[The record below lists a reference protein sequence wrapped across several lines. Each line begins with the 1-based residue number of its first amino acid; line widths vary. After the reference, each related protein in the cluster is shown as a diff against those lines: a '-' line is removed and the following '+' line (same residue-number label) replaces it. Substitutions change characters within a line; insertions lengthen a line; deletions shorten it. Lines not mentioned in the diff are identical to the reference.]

1 MAKQNNSLT
10 ELQALE
16 GIYEHL
22 STIDNLSEEVGKIS
36 TRLSKIEQTHN
47 TTLTTIIAF
56 KESMT
61 RSFEEMK
68 NTKATEVPVSLC
80 KTEAVKTIVRE
91 QMTEALKGIDLKA
104 EVSPEYYERMDKL
117 IKRPPLLSLHLNLTA
132 KVFAII
138 MAMLLV
144 LGAAGYI
151 WFINTPMY
159 LGDELYKSYT
169 RLNYPN
175 PGAGY
180 TTAYR
185 LVEAG
190 ERKQLKDEIRR
201 SEHRERSY
209 IAHRDTLRQL
219 LNDPSIFINR
229 IQYEN
234 SERLIDYTDSTD
246 VIKTAHFRKDGSI
259 RITDSPEVLT
269 LHDARTMKK
278 VRWIDVK

>member
-1 MAKQNNSLT
+1 MAPRNIIT
-10 ELQALE
+10 ETTAEAYVAQVLGPKLE
-16 GIYEHL
+16 
-22 STIDNLSEEVGKIS
+22 TIEEN
-36 TRLSKIEQTHN
+36 IEQTKLDQK
-47 TTLTTIIAF
+47 TALSTMITFT
-56 KESMT
+56 ESMT

-68 NTKATEVPVSLC
+68 NTKATEIPVSLC

-117 IKRPPLLSLHLNLTA
+117 IKRPPLLFLHLNLTA

-138 MAMLLV
+138 MALLLV

-246 VIKTAHFRKDGSI
+246 IIKAAHFRKDGSI
-259 RITDSPEVLT
+259 RITDSPEVVT
-269 LHDARTMKK
+269 LHDARTEKK
-278 VRWIDVK
+278 VRWKTIRG

>member
-1 MAKQNNSLT
+1 MAPRNIIT
-10 ELQALE
+10 ETTAEAYVAQVLGPKLE
-16 GIYEHL
+16 
-22 STIDNLSEEVGKIS
+22 TIEEN
-36 TRLSKIEQTHN
+36 IEQTKLDQK
-47 TTLTTIIAF
+47 TALSTMITFT
-56 KESMT
+56 ESMT

-80 KTEAVKTIVRE
+80 KTQAVKTIVRE
-91 QMTEALKGIDLKA
+91 QVKEALKELDMKA
-104 EVSPEYYERMDKL
+104 EVSPDYYERMNKL

-138 MAMLLV
+138 MAVLLI

-180 TTAYR
+180 STAYR
-185 LVEAG
+185 FIEAG

-201 SEHRERSY
+201 SEHREYSY

-219 LNDPSIFINR
+219 LNDQSIFINR

-246 VIKTAHFRKDGSI
+246 VIKSAHFRKDGSI
-259 RITDSPEVLT
+259 RITDSPEVVT
-269 LHDARTMKK
+269 LHDARITKK
-278 VRWIDVK
+278 VRWKKVR

>member
-22 STIDNLSEEVGKIS
+22 STIDNLSEEVGKMS
-36 TRLSKIEQTHN
+36 TRLSKIEQAHN
-47 TTLTTIIAF
+47 TTLTTVTSF
-56 KESMT
+56 TKSMT
-61 RSFEEMK
+61 QSFEEMK
-68 NTKATEVPVSLC
+68 SLKSKEVPVSLC

-138 MAMLLV
+138 MALLLV

-159 LGDELYKSYT
+159 LGDELYKSYA

-180 TTAYR
+180 STAYR
-185 LVEAG
+185 LIEAG

>member
-47 TTLTTIIAF
+47 TTLTTMIAF

-201 SEHRERSY
+201 SEHRECSY

-229 IQYEN
+229 IHYEN

-246 VIKTAHFRKDGSI
+246 VIKTAQFRKDGSI